1 MKLDKKTYEAPE
13 LIAHGD
19 VESLTKHGGGGIA
32 DAPIG
37 VGTPVGIGNTGTSA

>member
-1 MKLDKKTYEAPE
+1 MEHDKKTYVAPE

-19 VESLTKHGGGGIA
+19 VESLTKQGGGGIA

-37 VGTPVGIGNTGTSA
+37 IGTPIGPGNTGTSA